1 MDLGLVLEAMDLAG
15 FEVYSVQEIK
25 QKKKKI
31 KIFYCSNRFKY
42 RFSVSISI
50 SVIIYQDMYQMVN
63 VEGFVLFYP

>member
-31 KIFYCSNRFKY
+31 FYCFNRFKY
-42 RFSVSISI
+42 RFSVSVSI

-63 VEGFVLFYP
+63 VEGFVLLYS

>member
-25 QKKKKI
+25 QKKKKR
-31 KIFYCSNRFKY
+31 FYCFNRFKY
-42 RFSVSISI
+42 RFSVSVSI

-63 VEGFVLFYP
+63 VEGFVLLYS